1 GSPVNPLSGAKVLPG
16 ETDFAL
22 PGPLPFVLS
31 RAYSS
36 HRTRTPAPSGLFGP
50 GWKMLA
56 DIRLQLRERE
66 LILNDS
72 GGRSIHFEPLSPGG
86 TAFSRSESFW
96 LARCGTPALDES
108 NPLHSLWQRLPEDIR
123 LSPDTYLATN
133 SPQGPWWILGWA
145 ERVPGVDEVL
155 PAPLPPY
162 RVLTGLADNFG
173 RTLRYQR
180 AADGEYSGNI
190 TGVTDGAGRRFHL
203 VLTTQ
208 AQRAQAARQAGK
220 SAAQAYPETLP
231 ATEYGTD
238 SGIRLSQV
246 WLAHE
251 PDAEGE
257 QEPVMLSRYEY
268 TPRGELAA
276 VYDRGGV
283 QVRSFVYDPAYPGR
297 MTGHRYAGRPQM
309 RYRYDETGRVTEQLN
324 PEGLSYRYRYEKNRV
339 TVTDSPGRREVLHTE
354 GEGGLKRVVMK
365 EYADGSVTRSGYD
378 ASGRLEW
385 QTDAAGRKTEYS
397 PDVATGKL
405 TAVTGPDGRKT
416 RYSYNDRQQL
426 TTTVYPDGLRSTRE
440 YDERGRLTAET
451 SRTGETTRYRYDN
464 PDSELPTGIVDAT
477 GSSRTIRRNRYGQMV
492 AFTDCS
498 GYETRYEYNRFGQM
512 TAVHREEGL
521 SVYRTYNTRGL
532 LVSQKEGQG
541 RETRYDYNEAG
552 DLTTI
557 TGPDGSRT
565 EMQYDGR
572 GNVLSTTRGGLTR
585 RMAYDAAGRV
595 TQLTSENGSHSGFT
609 WDVLD
614 RLTEQTGF
622 DGRTQRYG
630 YDPAGQMVRSEDG
643 DLVTLWHYDE
653 SGRLTHRTV
662 NGELAE
668 RWQYDERGWL
678 TEVSHLSEGLRVA
691 VQYGYD
697 NKGRLTGERQTVS
710 DPQTGEVLWAHE
722 TQQEYSAQGLANR
735 LKPDGLPPVEWLTC
749 GSGYLAGMKLGDR
762 PLVEYTRD
770 RLHREVQRRF
780 GSDSLPESYELTT
793 TYTPGGQL
801 QQQHL
806 TLPQLDR
813 EYGYDE
819 GGRLVRISGPQQTR
833 EYRYSEAGRLTGVHT
848 TAANL
853 DITLPYATDPA
864 GNRLPDPEF
873 YPESSS
879 MVWADNR
886 ITEDMQYRY
895 RYDRYGRLTE
905 KTDRIPEGVIRM
917 HDERTHRYDYDN
929 QHRLVRYV
937 RTQYGETQA
946 EGRYIYD
953 PTGRRVG
960 KRVWKREPVHWSET
974 RTELSA
980 RPYETWYGWEGDRLT
995 TVQTQQRRV
1004 QTVYAPGSFTPL
1016 LRVETENT
1024 ELAKTRHRSLAE
1036 KLEQE
1041 GSGDGEAV
1049 QFPAA
1054 LRAML
1059 DRLEDELRR
1068 DAVSEESRAWLTQ

>member
-1 GSPVNPLSGAKVLPG
+1 
-16 ETDFAL
+16 
-22 PGPLPFVLS
+22 
-31 RAYSS
+31 
-36 HRTRTPAPSGLFGP
+36 
-50 GWKMLA
+50 
-56 DIRLQLRERE
+56 
-66 LILNDS
+66 
-72 GGRSIHFEPLSPGG
+72 PLSPGG

-365 EYADGSVTRSGYD
+365 ESADGSVTRSGYD

-416 RYSYNDRQQL
+416 RYHYNDRQQL

-565 EMQYDGR
+565 ETQYDGR
-572 GNVLSTTRGGLTR
+572 GKAIATTQGGLTR

-662 NGELAE
+662 NGEPAE

-722 TQQEYSAQGLANR
+722 TQQEYS
-735 LKPDGLPPVEWLTC
+735 
-749 GSGYLAGMKLGDR
+749 
-762 PLVEYTRD
+762 
-770 RLHREVQRRF
+770 
-780 GSDSLPESYELTT
+780 
-793 TYTPGGQL
+793 
-801 QQQHL
+801 
-806 TLPQLDR
+806 
-813 EYGYDE
+813 
-819 GGRLVRISGPQQTR
+819 
-833 EYRYSEAGRLTGVHT
+833 
-848 TAANL
+848 
-853 DITLPYATDPA
+853 
-864 GNRLPDPEF
+864 
-873 YPESSS
+873 
-879 MVWADNR
+879 
-886 ITEDMQYRY
+886 
-895 RYDRYGRLTE
+895 
-905 KTDRIPEGVIRM
+905 
-917 HDERTHRYDYDN
+917 
-929 QHRLVRYV
+929 
-937 RTQYGETQA
+937 
-946 EGRYIYD
+946 
-953 PTGRRVG
+953 
-960 KRVWKREPVHWSET
+960 
-974 RTELSA
+974 
-980 RPYETWYGWEGDRLT
+980 
-995 TVQTQQRRV
+995 
-1004 QTVYAPGSFTPL
+1004 
-1016 LRVETENT
+1016 
-1024 ELAKTRHRSLAE
+1024 
-1036 KLEQE
+1036 
-1041 GSGDGEAV
+1041 
-1049 QFPAA
+1049 
-1054 LRAML
+1054 
-1059 DRLEDELRR
+1059 
-1068 DAVSEESRAWLTQ
+1068 

>member
-1 GSPVNPLSGAKVLPG
+1 
-16 ETDFAL
+16 
-22 PGPLPFVLS
+22 
-31 RAYSS
+31 
-36 HRTRTPAPSGLFGP
+36 
-50 GWKMLA
+50 
-56 DIRLQLRERE
+56 
-66 LILNDS
+66 
-72 GGRSIHFEPLSPGG
+72 
-86 TAFSRSESFW
+86 
-96 LARCGTPALDES
+96 TPALDES

-208 AQRAQAARQAGK
+208 AQRAQATRQAGK

-365 EYADGSVTRSGYD
+365 ESADGSVTRSGYD

-416 RYSYNDRQQL
+416 RYHYNDRQQL

-565 EMQYDGR
+565 ETQYDGR
-572 GNVLSTTRGGLTR
+572 GKAIATTQGGLTR

-662 NGELAE
+662 NGEPAE

-722 TQQEYSAQGLANR
+722 TQQEYS
-735 LKPDGLPPVEWLTC
+735 
-749 GSGYLAGMKLGDR
+749 
-762 PLVEYTRD
+762 
-770 RLHREVQRRF
+770 
-780 GSDSLPESYELTT
+780 
-793 TYTPGGQL
+793 
-801 QQQHL
+801 
-806 TLPQLDR
+806 
-813 EYGYDE
+813 
-819 GGRLVRISGPQQTR
+819 
-833 EYRYSEAGRLTGVHT
+833 
-848 TAANL
+848 
-853 DITLPYATDPA
+853 
-864 GNRLPDPEF
+864 
-873 YPESSS
+873 
-879 MVWADNR
+879 
-886 ITEDMQYRY
+886 
-895 RYDRYGRLTE
+895 
-905 KTDRIPEGVIRM
+905 
-917 HDERTHRYDYDN
+917 
-929 QHRLVRYV
+929 
-937 RTQYGETQA
+937 
-946 EGRYIYD
+946 
-953 PTGRRVG
+953 
-960 KRVWKREPVHWSET
+960 
-974 RTELSA
+974 
-980 RPYETWYGWEGDRLT
+980 
-995 TVQTQQRRV
+995 
-1004 QTVYAPGSFTPL
+1004 
-1016 LRVETENT
+1016 
-1024 ELAKTRHRSLAE
+1024 
-1036 KLEQE
+1036 
-1041 GSGDGEAV
+1041 
-1049 QFPAA
+1049 
-1054 LRAML
+1054 
-1059 DRLEDELRR
+1059 
-1068 DAVSEESRAWLTQ
+1068 

>member
-1 GSPVNPLSGAKVLPG
+1 
-16 ETDFAL
+16 
-22 PGPLPFVLS
+22 
-31 RAYSS
+31 
-36 HRTRTPAPSGLFGP
+36 
-50 GWKMLA
+50 MLA

-72 GGRSIHFEPLSPGG
+72 GGRSIHFDPLSPGG

-96 LARCGTPALDES
+96 LARCGTLTLDES

-180 AADGEYSGNI
+180 AAGGEYSGNI

-385 QTDAAGRKTEYS
+385 HTDAAGGKTEYS

-416 RYSYNDRQQL
+416 RYHYNDRQQL

-451 SRTGETTRYRYDN
+451 SRTGETTRYSYDN

-595 TQLTSENGSHSGFT
+595 TQLTNE
-609 WDVLD
+609 
-614 RLTEQTGF
+614 
-622 DGRTQRYG
+622 
-630 YDPAGQMVRSEDG
+630 
-643 DLVTLWHYDE
+643 
-653 SGRLTHRTV
+653 
-662 NGELAE
+662 
-668 RWQYDERGWL
+668 
-678 TEVSHLSEGLRVA
+678 
-691 VQYGYD
+691 
-697 NKGRLTGERQTVS
+697 
-710 DPQTGEVLWAHE
+710 
-722 TQQEYSAQGLANR
+722 
-735 LKPDGLPPVEWLTC
+735 
-749 GSGYLAGMKLGDR
+749 
-762 PLVEYTRD
+762 
-770 RLHREVQRRF
+770 
-780 GSDSLPESYELTT
+780 
-793 TYTPGGQL
+793 
-801 QQQHL
+801 
-806 TLPQLDR
+806 
-813 EYGYDE
+813 
-819 GGRLVRISGPQQTR
+819 
-833 EYRYSEAGRLTGVHT
+833 
-848 TAANL
+848 
-853 DITLPYATDPA
+853 
-864 GNRLPDPEF
+864 
-873 YPESSS
+873 
-879 MVWADNR
+879 
-886 ITEDMQYRY
+886 
-895 RYDRYGRLTE
+895 
-905 KTDRIPEGVIRM
+905 
-917 HDERTHRYDYDN
+917 
-929 QHRLVRYV
+929 
-937 RTQYGETQA
+937 
-946 EGRYIYD
+946 
-953 PTGRRVG
+953 
-960 KRVWKREPVHWSET
+960 
-974 RTELSA
+974 
-980 RPYETWYGWEGDRLT
+980 
-995 TVQTQQRRV
+995 
-1004 QTVYAPGSFTPL
+1004 
-1016 LRVETENT
+1016 
-1024 ELAKTRHRSLAE
+1024 
-1036 KLEQE
+1036 
-1041 GSGDGEAV
+1041 
-1049 QFPAA
+1049 
-1054 LRAML
+1054 
-1059 DRLEDELRR
+1059 
-1068 DAVSEESRAWLTQ
+1068 

>member
-1 GSPVNPLSGAKVLPG
+1 
-16 ETDFAL
+16 
-22 PGPLPFVLS
+22 
-31 RAYSS
+31 
-36 HRTRTPAPSGLFGP
+36 
-50 GWKMLA
+50 
-56 DIRLQLRERE
+56 
-66 LILNDS
+66 
-72 GGRSIHFEPLSPGG
+72 
-86 TAFSRSESFW
+86 
-96 LARCGTPALDES
+96 
-108 NPLHSLWQRLPEDIR
+108 
-123 LSPDTYLATN
+123 
-133 SPQGPWWILGWA
+133 
-145 ERVPGVDEVL
+145 
-155 PAPLPPY
+155 
-162 RVLTGLADNFG
+162 
-173 RTLRYQR
+173 
-180 AADGEYSGNI
+180 
-190 TGVTDGAGRRFHL
+190 
-203 VLTTQ
+203 
-208 AQRAQAARQAGK
+208 RQAGK

-365 EYADGSVTRSGYD
+365 ESADGSVTRSGYD

-416 RYSYNDRQQL
+416 RYHYNDRQQL

-565 EMQYDGR
+565 ETQYDGR
-572 GNVLSTTRGGLTR
+572 GKAIATTQGGLTR

-662 NGELAE
+662 NGEPAE

-722 TQQEYSAQGLANR
+722 TQQEYS
-735 LKPDGLPPVEWLTC
+735 
-749 GSGYLAGMKLGDR
+749 
-762 PLVEYTRD
+762 
-770 RLHREVQRRF
+770 
-780 GSDSLPESYELTT
+780 
-793 TYTPGGQL
+793 
-801 QQQHL
+801 
-806 TLPQLDR
+806 
-813 EYGYDE
+813 
-819 GGRLVRISGPQQTR
+819 
-833 EYRYSEAGRLTGVHT
+833 
-848 TAANL
+848 
-853 DITLPYATDPA
+853 
-864 GNRLPDPEF
+864 
-873 YPESSS
+873 
-879 MVWADNR
+879 
-886 ITEDMQYRY
+886 
-895 RYDRYGRLTE
+895 
-905 KTDRIPEGVIRM
+905 
-917 HDERTHRYDYDN
+917 
-929 QHRLVRYV
+929 
-937 RTQYGETQA
+937 
-946 EGRYIYD
+946 
-953 PTGRRVG
+953 
-960 KRVWKREPVHWSET
+960 
-974 RTELSA
+974 
-980 RPYETWYGWEGDRLT
+980 
-995 TVQTQQRRV
+995 
-1004 QTVYAPGSFTPL
+1004 
-1016 LRVETENT
+1016 
-1024 ELAKTRHRSLAE
+1024 
-1036 KLEQE
+1036 
-1041 GSGDGEAV
+1041 
-1049 QFPAA
+1049 
-1054 LRAML
+1054 
-1059 DRLEDELRR
+1059 
-1068 DAVSEESRAWLTQ
+1068 

>member
-1 GSPVNPLSGAKVLPG
+1 
-16 ETDFAL
+16 
-22 PGPLPFVLS
+22 
-31 RAYSS
+31 
-36 HRTRTPAPSGLFGP
+36 
-50 GWKMLA
+50 
-56 DIRLQLRERE
+56 
-66 LILNDS
+66 
-72 GGRSIHFEPLSPGG
+72 
-86 TAFSRSESFW
+86 
-96 LARCGTPALDES
+96 
-108 NPLHSLWQRLPEDIR
+108 HSLWQRLPEDIR

-180 AADGEYSGNI
+180 AAGGEYSGNI

-339 TVTDSPGRREVLHTE
+339 TVTDSPGRREVLHTK

-365 EYADGSVTRSGYD
+365 ESADGSVTRSGYD

-416 RYSYNDRQQL
+416 RYHYNDRQQL

-451 SRTGETTRYRYDN
+451 SRTGETTRYSYDN

-492 AFTDCS
+492 AFSDCS

-595 TQLTSENGSHSGFT
+595 TQLTNENGSHSGFT

-643 DLVTLWHYDE
+643 GLVTLWHYDE

-662 NGELAE
+662 
-668 RWQYDERGWL
+668 
-678 TEVSHLSEGLRVA
+678 
-691 VQYGYD
+691 
-697 NKGRLTGERQTVS
+697 
-710 DPQTGEVLWAHE
+710 
-722 TQQEYSAQGLANR
+722 
-735 LKPDGLPPVEWLTC
+735 
-749 GSGYLAGMKLGDR
+749 
-762 PLVEYTRD
+762 
-770 RLHREVQRRF
+770 
-780 GSDSLPESYELTT
+780 
-793 TYTPGGQL
+793 
-801 QQQHL
+801 
-806 TLPQLDR
+806 
-813 EYGYDE
+813 
-819 GGRLVRISGPQQTR
+819 
-833 EYRYSEAGRLTGVHT
+833 
-848 TAANL
+848 
-853 DITLPYATDPA
+853 
-864 GNRLPDPEF
+864 
-873 YPESSS
+873 
-879 MVWADNR
+879 
-886 ITEDMQYRY
+886 
-895 RYDRYGRLTE
+895 
-905 KTDRIPEGVIRM
+905 
-917 HDERTHRYDYDN
+917 
-929 QHRLVRYV
+929 
-937 RTQYGETQA
+937 
-946 EGRYIYD
+946 
-953 PTGRRVG
+953 
-960 KRVWKREPVHWSET
+960 
-974 RTELSA
+974 
-980 RPYETWYGWEGDRLT
+980 
-995 TVQTQQRRV
+995 
-1004 QTVYAPGSFTPL
+1004 
-1016 LRVETENT
+1016 
-1024 ELAKTRHRSLAE
+1024 
-1036 KLEQE
+1036 
-1041 GSGDGEAV
+1041 
-1049 QFPAA
+1049 
-1054 LRAML
+1054 
-1059 DRLEDELRR
+1059 
-1068 DAVSEESRAWLTQ
+1068 

>member
-1 GSPVNPLSGAKVLPG
+1 MIGKPAARQGDMTQVGGPIVQGSAGVLIGAPTGVACSVCPGGITYGSPVNPLPGAKVLPG

-31 RAYSS
+31 RTYSS
-36 HRTRTPAPSGLFGP
+36 YRTKTPAPVGIFGP
-50 GWKMLA
+50 GWKMPA
-56 DIRLQLRERE
+56 DMRLQICGRE

-86 TAFSRSESFW
+86 TAFSRSEAFW
-96 LARCGTPALDES
+96 LARCGVLTLDEG

-208 AQRAQAARQAGK
+208 AERAQAARQAGK

-246 WLAHE
+246 WLTHE

-339 TVTDSPGRREVLHTE
+339 TITDSPGRREVLHTE

-416 RYSYNDRQQL
+416 RYHYNDRQQL

-451 SRTGETTRYRYDN
+451 SRTGETTRYSYDN

-512 TAVHREEGL
+512 TAVHR
-521 SVYRTYNTRGL
+521 
-532 LVSQKEGQG
+532 
-541 RETRYDYNEAG
+541 
-552 DLTTI
+552 
-557 TGPDGSRT
+557 
-565 EMQYDGR
+565 
-572 GNVLSTTRGGLTR
+572 
-585 RMAYDAAGRV
+585 
-595 TQLTSENGSHSGFT
+595 
-609 WDVLD
+609 
-614 RLTEQTGF
+614 
-622 DGRTQRYG
+622 
-630 YDPAGQMVRSEDG
+630 
-643 DLVTLWHYDE
+643 
-653 SGRLTHRTV
+653 
-662 NGELAE
+662 
-668 RWQYDERGWL
+668 
-678 TEVSHLSEGLRVA
+678 
-691 VQYGYD
+691 
-697 NKGRLTGERQTVS
+697 
-710 DPQTGEVLWAHE
+710 
-722 TQQEYSAQGLANR
+722 
-735 LKPDGLPPVEWLTC
+735 
-749 GSGYLAGMKLGDR
+749 
-762 PLVEYTRD
+762 
-770 RLHREVQRRF
+770 
-780 GSDSLPESYELTT
+780 
-793 TYTPGGQL
+793 
-801 QQQHL
+801 
-806 TLPQLDR
+806 
-813 EYGYDE
+813 
-819 GGRLVRISGPQQTR
+819 
-833 EYRYSEAGRLTGVHT
+833 
-848 TAANL
+848 
-853 DITLPYATDPA
+853 
-864 GNRLPDPEF
+864 
-873 YPESSS
+873 
-879 MVWADNR
+879 
-886 ITEDMQYRY
+886 
-895 RYDRYGRLTE
+895 
-905 KTDRIPEGVIRM
+905 
-917 HDERTHRYDYDN
+917 
-929 QHRLVRYV
+929 
-937 RTQYGETQA
+937 
-946 EGRYIYD
+946 
-953 PTGRRVG
+953 
-960 KRVWKREPVHWSET
+960 
-974 RTELSA
+974 
-980 RPYETWYGWEGDRLT
+980 
-995 TVQTQQRRV
+995 
-1004 QTVYAPGSFTPL
+1004 
-1016 LRVETENT
+1016 
-1024 ELAKTRHRSLAE
+1024 
-1036 KLEQE
+1036 
-1041 GSGDGEAV
+1041 
-1049 QFPAA
+1049 
-1054 LRAML
+1054 
-1059 DRLEDELRR
+1059 
-1068 DAVSEESRAWLTQ
+1068 

>member
-1 GSPVNPLSGAKVLPG
+1 
-16 ETDFAL
+16 
-22 PGPLPFVLS
+22 
-31 RAYSS
+31 
-36 HRTRTPAPSGLFGP
+36 
-50 GWKMLA
+50 
-56 DIRLQLRERE
+56 
-66 LILNDS
+66 
-72 GGRSIHFEPLSPGG
+72 
-86 TAFSRSESFW
+86 
-96 LARCGTPALDES
+96 
-108 NPLHSLWQRLPEDIR
+108 EDTR

-268 TPRGELAA
+268 TPQGELAA

-385 QTDAAGRKTEYS
+385 QTNAAGRKTEYS

-451 SRTGETTRYRYDN
+451 SRTGETTRYSYDN

-498 GYETRYEYNRFGQM
+498 GYETRYEYDRFGQM

-521 SVYRTYNTRGL
+521 SVYRTYNSRGQL
-532 LVSQKEGQG
+532 TAIRDSLG

-565 EMQYDGR
+565 EMQYDGW
-572 GNVLSTTRGGLTR
+572 GKAIATTQGGLTR

-595 TQLTSENGSHSGFT
+595 TQLTS
-609 WDVLD
+609 
-614 RLTEQTGF
+614 
-622 DGRTQRYG
+622 
-630 YDPAGQMVRSEDG
+630 
-643 DLVTLWHYDE
+643 
-653 SGRLTHRTV
+653 
-662 NGELAE
+662 
-668 RWQYDERGWL
+668 
-678 TEVSHLSEGLRVA
+678 
-691 VQYGYD
+691 
-697 NKGRLTGERQTVS
+697 
-710 DPQTGEVLWAHE
+710 
-722 TQQEYSAQGLANR
+722 
-735 LKPDGLPPVEWLTC
+735 
-749 GSGYLAGMKLGDR
+749 
-762 PLVEYTRD
+762 
-770 RLHREVQRRF
+770 
-780 GSDSLPESYELTT
+780 
-793 TYTPGGQL
+793 
-801 QQQHL
+801 
-806 TLPQLDR
+806 
-813 EYGYDE
+813 
-819 GGRLVRISGPQQTR
+819 
-833 EYRYSEAGRLTGVHT
+833 
-848 TAANL
+848 
-853 DITLPYATDPA
+853 
-864 GNRLPDPEF
+864 
-873 YPESSS
+873 
-879 MVWADNR
+879 
-886 ITEDMQYRY
+886 
-895 RYDRYGRLTE
+895 
-905 KTDRIPEGVIRM
+905 
-917 HDERTHRYDYDN
+917 
-929 QHRLVRYV
+929 
-937 RTQYGETQA
+937 
-946 EGRYIYD
+946 
-953 PTGRRVG
+953 
-960 KRVWKREPVHWSET
+960 
-974 RTELSA
+974 
-980 RPYETWYGWEGDRLT
+980 
-995 TVQTQQRRV
+995 
-1004 QTVYAPGSFTPL
+1004 
-1016 LRVETENT
+1016 
-1024 ELAKTRHRSLAE
+1024 
-1036 KLEQE
+1036 
-1041 GSGDGEAV
+1041 
-1049 QFPAA
+1049 
-1054 LRAML
+1054 
-1059 DRLEDELRR
+1059 
-1068 DAVSEESRAWLTQ
+1068 

>member
-1 GSPVNPLSGAKVLPG
+1 
-16 ETDFAL
+16 
-22 PGPLPFVLS
+22 
-31 RAYSS
+31 
-36 HRTRTPAPSGLFGP
+36 
-50 GWKMLA
+50 
-56 DIRLQLRERE
+56 
-66 LILNDS
+66 
-72 GGRSIHFEPLSPGG
+72 
-86 TAFSRSESFW
+86 
-96 LARCGTPALDES
+96 ES

-276 VYDRGGV
+276 VYDRGGA

-365 EYADGSVTRSGYD
+365 ESADGSVTRSGYD

-385 QTDAAGRKTEYS
+385 QTDAAGGKTEYS

-416 RYSYNDRQQL
+416 RYHYNDRQQL

-451 SRTGETTRYRYDN
+451 SRTGETTRYSYDN

-492 AFTDCS
+492 AFSDCS

-521 SVYRTYNTRGL
+521 SVYRSYNSRGQL
-532 LVSQKEGQG
+532 TAIRDSPG

-565 EMQYDGR
+565 ETQYDGR

-595 TQLTSENGSHSGFT
+595 TQ
-609 WDVLD
+609 
-614 RLTEQTGF
+614 
-622 DGRTQRYG
+622 
-630 YDPAGQMVRSEDG
+630 
-643 DLVTLWHYDE
+643 
-653 SGRLTHRTV
+653 
-662 NGELAE
+662 
-668 RWQYDERGWL
+668 
-678 TEVSHLSEGLRVA
+678 
-691 VQYGYD
+691 
-697 NKGRLTGERQTVS
+697 
-710 DPQTGEVLWAHE
+710 
-722 TQQEYSAQGLANR
+722 
-735 LKPDGLPPVEWLTC
+735 
-749 GSGYLAGMKLGDR
+749 
-762 PLVEYTRD
+762 
-770 RLHREVQRRF
+770 
-780 GSDSLPESYELTT
+780 
-793 TYTPGGQL
+793 
-801 QQQHL
+801 
-806 TLPQLDR
+806 
-813 EYGYDE
+813 
-819 GGRLVRISGPQQTR
+819 
-833 EYRYSEAGRLTGVHT
+833 
-848 TAANL
+848 
-853 DITLPYATDPA
+853 
-864 GNRLPDPEF
+864 
-873 YPESSS
+873 
-879 MVWADNR
+879 
-886 ITEDMQYRY
+886 
-895 RYDRYGRLTE
+895 
-905 KTDRIPEGVIRM
+905 
-917 HDERTHRYDYDN
+917 
-929 QHRLVRYV
+929 
-937 RTQYGETQA
+937 
-946 EGRYIYD
+946 
-953 PTGRRVG
+953 
-960 KRVWKREPVHWSET
+960 
-974 RTELSA
+974 
-980 RPYETWYGWEGDRLT
+980 
-995 TVQTQQRRV
+995 
-1004 QTVYAPGSFTPL
+1004 
-1016 LRVETENT
+1016 
-1024 ELAKTRHRSLAE
+1024 
-1036 KLEQE
+1036 
-1041 GSGDGEAV
+1041 
-1049 QFPAA
+1049 
-1054 LRAML
+1054 
-1059 DRLEDELRR
+1059 
-1068 DAVSEESRAWLTQ
+1068 

>member
-1 GSPVNPLSGAKVLPG
+1 
-16 ETDFAL
+16 
-22 PGPLPFVLS
+22 LS

-36 HRTRTPAPSGLFGP
+36 YRTKTPAPSGLFGP
-50 GWKMLA
+50 GWKMAA
-56 DIRLQLRERE
+56 DMRLQLRERE

-72 GGRSIHFEPLSPGG
+72 GGRSIHFDPLSPGG

-96 LARCGTPALDES
+96 LARCGVLTLDES

-416 RYSYNDRQQL
+416 RYHYNDRQQL

-451 SRTGETTRYRYDN
+451 SRTGETTRYSYDN

-552 DLTTI
+552 DLTTT

-595 TQLTSENGSHSGFT
+595 TQLTNENGSHSGFT

-630 YDPAGQMVRSEDG
+630 YDPAGQ
-643 DLVTLWHYDE
+643 
-653 SGRLTHRTV
+653 
-662 NGELAE
+662 
-668 RWQYDERGWL
+668 
-678 TEVSHLSEGLRVA
+678 
-691 VQYGYD
+691 
-697 NKGRLTGERQTVS
+697 
-710 DPQTGEVLWAHE
+710 
-722 TQQEYSAQGLANR
+722 
-735 LKPDGLPPVEWLTC
+735 
-749 GSGYLAGMKLGDR
+749 
-762 PLVEYTRD
+762 
-770 RLHREVQRRF
+770 
-780 GSDSLPESYELTT
+780 
-793 TYTPGGQL
+793 
-801 QQQHL
+801 
-806 TLPQLDR
+806 
-813 EYGYDE
+813 
-819 GGRLVRISGPQQTR
+819 
-833 EYRYSEAGRLTGVHT
+833 
-848 TAANL
+848 
-853 DITLPYATDPA
+853 
-864 GNRLPDPEF
+864 
-873 YPESSS
+873 
-879 MVWADNR
+879 
-886 ITEDMQYRY
+886 
-895 RYDRYGRLTE
+895 
-905 KTDRIPEGVIRM
+905 
-917 HDERTHRYDYDN
+917 
-929 QHRLVRYV
+929 
-937 RTQYGETQA
+937 
-946 EGRYIYD
+946 
-953 PTGRRVG
+953 
-960 KRVWKREPVHWSET
+960 
-974 RTELSA
+974 
-980 RPYETWYGWEGDRLT
+980 
-995 TVQTQQRRV
+995 
-1004 QTVYAPGSFTPL
+1004 
-1016 LRVETENT
+1016 
-1024 ELAKTRHRSLAE
+1024 
-1036 KLEQE
+1036 
-1041 GSGDGEAV
+1041 
-1049 QFPAA
+1049 
-1054 LRAML
+1054 
-1059 DRLEDELRR
+1059 
-1068 DAVSEESRAWLTQ
+1068 

>member
-1 GSPVNPLSGAKVLPG
+1 GGITYGSPVNPLSGAKVLPG

-231 ATEYGTD
+231 AAEYGTD

-416 RYSYNDRQQL
+416 RYSYNDR
-426 TTTVYPDGLRSTRE
+426 
-440 YDERGRLTAET
+440 
-451 SRTGETTRYRYDN
+451 
-464 PDSELPTGIVDAT
+464 
-477 GSSRTIRRNRYGQMV
+477 
-492 AFTDCS
+492 
-498 GYETRYEYNRFGQM
+498 
-512 TAVHREEGL
+512 
-521 SVYRTYNTRGL
+521 
-532 LVSQKEGQG
+532 
-541 RETRYDYNEAG
+541 
-552 DLTTI
+552 
-557 TGPDGSRT
+557 
-565 EMQYDGR
+565 
-572 GNVLSTTRGGLTR
+572 
-585 RMAYDAAGRV
+585 
-595 TQLTSENGSHSGFT
+595 
-609 WDVLD
+609 
-614 RLTEQTGF
+614 
-622 DGRTQRYG
+622 
-630 YDPAGQMVRSEDG
+630 
-643 DLVTLWHYDE
+643 
-653 SGRLTHRTV
+653 
-662 NGELAE
+662 
-668 RWQYDERGWL
+668 
-678 TEVSHLSEGLRVA
+678 
-691 VQYGYD
+691 
-697 NKGRLTGERQTVS
+697 
-710 DPQTGEVLWAHE
+710 
-722 TQQEYSAQGLANR
+722 
-735 LKPDGLPPVEWLTC
+735 
-749 GSGYLAGMKLGDR
+749 
-762 PLVEYTRD
+762 
-770 RLHREVQRRF
+770 
-780 GSDSLPESYELTT
+780 
-793 TYTPGGQL
+793 
-801 QQQHL
+801 
-806 TLPQLDR
+806 
-813 EYGYDE
+813 
-819 GGRLVRISGPQQTR
+819 
-833 EYRYSEAGRLTGVHT
+833 
-848 TAANL
+848 
-853 DITLPYATDPA
+853 
-864 GNRLPDPEF
+864 
-873 YPESSS
+873 
-879 MVWADNR
+879 
-886 ITEDMQYRY
+886 
-895 RYDRYGRLTE
+895 
-905 KTDRIPEGVIRM
+905 
-917 HDERTHRYDYDN
+917 
-929 QHRLVRYV
+929 
-937 RTQYGETQA
+937 
-946 EGRYIYD
+946 
-953 PTGRRVG
+953 
-960 KRVWKREPVHWSET
+960 
-974 RTELSA
+974 
-980 RPYETWYGWEGDRLT
+980 
-995 TVQTQQRRV
+995 
-1004 QTVYAPGSFTPL
+1004 
-1016 LRVETENT
+1016 
-1024 ELAKTRHRSLAE
+1024 
-1036 KLEQE
+1036 
-1041 GSGDGEAV
+1041 
-1049 QFPAA
+1049 
-1054 LRAML
+1054 
-1059 DRLEDELRR
+1059 
-1068 DAVSEESRAWLTQ
+1068 

>member
-1 GSPVNPLSGAKVLPG
+1 
-16 ETDFAL
+16 
-22 PGPLPFVLS
+22 
-31 RAYSS
+31 
-36 HRTRTPAPSGLFGP
+36 
-50 GWKMLA
+50 
-56 DIRLQLRERE
+56 
-66 LILNDS
+66 
-72 GGRSIHFEPLSPGG
+72 
-86 TAFSRSESFW
+86 
-96 LARCGTPALDES
+96 
-108 NPLHSLWQRLPEDIR
+108 
-123 LSPDTYLATN
+123 
-133 SPQGPWWILGWA
+133 
-145 ERVPGVDEVL
+145 
-155 PAPLPPY
+155 
-162 RVLTGLADNFG
+162 
-173 RTLRYQR
+173 
-180 AADGEYSGNI
+180 YSGNI

-385 QTDAAGRKTEYS
+385 HTDAAGGKTEYS

-416 RYSYNDRQQL
+416 RYHYNDRQQL

-451 SRTGETTRYRYDN
+451 SRTGETTRYSYDN

-595 TQLTSENGSHSGFT
+595 TQLTNE
-609 WDVLD
+609 
-614 RLTEQTGF
+614 
-622 DGRTQRYG
+622 
-630 YDPAGQMVRSEDG
+630 
-643 DLVTLWHYDE
+643 
-653 SGRLTHRTV
+653 
-662 NGELAE
+662 
-668 RWQYDERGWL
+668 
-678 TEVSHLSEGLRVA
+678 
-691 VQYGYD
+691 
-697 NKGRLTGERQTVS
+697 
-710 DPQTGEVLWAHE
+710 
-722 TQQEYSAQGLANR
+722 
-735 LKPDGLPPVEWLTC
+735 
-749 GSGYLAGMKLGDR
+749 
-762 PLVEYTRD
+762 
-770 RLHREVQRRF
+770 
-780 GSDSLPESYELTT
+780 
-793 TYTPGGQL
+793 
-801 QQQHL
+801 
-806 TLPQLDR
+806 
-813 EYGYDE
+813 
-819 GGRLVRISGPQQTR
+819 
-833 EYRYSEAGRLTGVHT
+833 
-848 TAANL
+848 
-853 DITLPYATDPA
+853 
-864 GNRLPDPEF
+864 
-873 YPESSS
+873 
-879 MVWADNR
+879 
-886 ITEDMQYRY
+886 
-895 RYDRYGRLTE
+895 
-905 KTDRIPEGVIRM
+905 
-917 HDERTHRYDYDN
+917 
-929 QHRLVRYV
+929 
-937 RTQYGETQA
+937 
-946 EGRYIYD
+946 
-953 PTGRRVG
+953 
-960 KRVWKREPVHWSET
+960 
-974 RTELSA
+974 
-980 RPYETWYGWEGDRLT
+980 
-995 TVQTQQRRV
+995 
-1004 QTVYAPGSFTPL
+1004 
-1016 LRVETENT
+1016 
-1024 ELAKTRHRSLAE
+1024 
-1036 KLEQE
+1036 
-1041 GSGDGEAV
+1041 
-1049 QFPAA
+1049 
-1054 LRAML
+1054 
-1059 DRLEDELRR
+1059 
-1068 DAVSEESRAWLTQ
+1068 

>member
-1 GSPVNPLSGAKVLPG
+1 F
-16 ETDFAL
+16 D
-22 PGPLPFVLS
+22 
-31 RAYSS
+31 
-36 HRTRTPAPSGLFGP
+36 
-50 GWKMLA
+50 
-56 DIRLQLRERE
+56 
-66 LILNDS
+66 
-72 GGRSIHFEPLSPGG
+72 PLSPGG

-208 AQRAQAARQAGK
+208 AQRAQATRQAGK

-365 EYADGSVTRSGYD
+365 ESADGSVTRSGYD

-416 RYSYNDRQQL
+416 RYHYNDRQQL

-565 EMQYDGR
+565 ETQYDGR
-572 GNVLSTTRGGLTR
+572 GKAIATTQGGLTR

-662 NGELAE
+662 NGEPAE

-722 TQQEYSAQGLANR
+722 TQQEYS
-735 LKPDGLPPVEWLTC
+735 
-749 GSGYLAGMKLGDR
+749 
-762 PLVEYTRD
+762 
-770 RLHREVQRRF
+770 
-780 GSDSLPESYELTT
+780 
-793 TYTPGGQL
+793 
-801 QQQHL
+801 
-806 TLPQLDR
+806 
-813 EYGYDE
+813 
-819 GGRLVRISGPQQTR
+819 
-833 EYRYSEAGRLTGVHT
+833 
-848 TAANL
+848 
-853 DITLPYATDPA
+853 
-864 GNRLPDPEF
+864 
-873 YPESSS
+873 
-879 MVWADNR
+879 
-886 ITEDMQYRY
+886 
-895 RYDRYGRLTE
+895 
-905 KTDRIPEGVIRM
+905 
-917 HDERTHRYDYDN
+917 
-929 QHRLVRYV
+929 
-937 RTQYGETQA
+937 
-946 EGRYIYD
+946 
-953 PTGRRVG
+953 
-960 KRVWKREPVHWSET
+960 
-974 RTELSA
+974 
-980 RPYETWYGWEGDRLT
+980 
-995 TVQTQQRRV
+995 
-1004 QTVYAPGSFTPL
+1004 
-1016 LRVETENT
+1016 
-1024 ELAKTRHRSLAE
+1024 
-1036 KLEQE
+1036 
-1041 GSGDGEAV
+1041 
-1049 QFPAA
+1049 
-1054 LRAML
+1054 
-1059 DRLEDELRR
+1059 
-1068 DAVSEESRAWLTQ
+1068 

>member
-1 GSPVNPLSGAKVLPG
+1 
-16 ETDFAL
+16 
-22 PGPLPFVLS
+22 
-31 RAYSS
+31 
-36 HRTRTPAPSGLFGP
+36 
-50 GWKMLA
+50 
-56 DIRLQLRERE
+56 
-66 LILNDS
+66 
-72 GGRSIHFEPLSPGG
+72 
-86 TAFSRSESFW
+86 
-96 LARCGTPALDES
+96 
-108 NPLHSLWQRLPEDIR
+108 
-123 LSPDTYLATN
+123 
-133 SPQGPWWILGWA
+133 
-145 ERVPGVDEVL
+145 
-155 PAPLPPY
+155 PPY

-180 AADGEYSGNI
+180 AAGGEYSGNI

-276 VYDRGGV
+276 VYDRGGA

-385 QTDAAGRKTEYS
+385 QTDAAGGKTEYS

-416 RYSYNDRQQL
+416 RYHYNDRQQL

-451 SRTGETTRYRYDN
+451 SRTGETTRYSYDN

-492 AFTDCS
+492 AFSDCS
-498 GYETRYEYNRFGQM
+498 GYETRYEYDRFGQM

-521 SVYRTYNTRGL
+521 SVYRTYNSRGQL
-532 LVSQKEGQG
+532 TAIRDSLG

-595 TQLTSENGSHSGFT
+595 TQLTNENGSHSGFT

-662 NGELAE
+662 NGEPAE

-749 GSGYLAGMKLGDR
+749 G
-762 PLVEYTRD
+762 
-770 RLHREVQRRF
+770 
-780 GSDSLPESYELTT
+780 
-793 TYTPGGQL
+793 
-801 QQQHL
+801 
-806 TLPQLDR
+806 
-813 EYGYDE
+813 
-819 GGRLVRISGPQQTR
+819 
-833 EYRYSEAGRLTGVHT
+833 
-848 TAANL
+848 
-853 DITLPYATDPA
+853 
-864 GNRLPDPEF
+864 
-873 YPESSS
+873 
-879 MVWADNR
+879 
-886 ITEDMQYRY
+886 
-895 RYDRYGRLTE
+895 
-905 KTDRIPEGVIRM
+905 
-917 HDERTHRYDYDN
+917 
-929 QHRLVRYV
+929 
-937 RTQYGETQA
+937 
-946 EGRYIYD
+946 
-953 PTGRRVG
+953 
-960 KRVWKREPVHWSET
+960 
-974 RTELSA
+974 
-980 RPYETWYGWEGDRLT
+980 
-995 TVQTQQRRV
+995 
-1004 QTVYAPGSFTPL
+1004 
-1016 LRVETENT
+1016 
-1024 ELAKTRHRSLAE
+1024 
-1036 KLEQE
+1036 
-1041 GSGDGEAV
+1041 
-1049 QFPAA
+1049 
-1054 LRAML
+1054 
-1059 DRLEDELRR
+1059 
-1068 DAVSEESRAWLTQ
+1068 

>member
-1 GSPVNPLSGAKVLPG
+1 
-16 ETDFAL
+16 
-22 PGPLPFVLS
+22 
-31 RAYSS
+31 
-36 HRTRTPAPSGLFGP
+36 
-50 GWKMLA
+50 
-56 DIRLQLRERE
+56 
-66 LILNDS
+66 
-72 GGRSIHFEPLSPGG
+72 G

-180 AADGEYSGNI
+180 AAGGEYSGNI

-231 ATEYGTD
+231 ATEYGQD

-276 VYDRGGV
+276 VYDRGGA

-365 EYADGSVTRSGYD
+365 ESADGSVTRSGYD

-477 GSSRTIRRNRYGQMV
+477 G
-492 AFTDCS
+492 
-498 GYETRYEYNRFGQM
+498 
-512 TAVHREEGL
+512 
-521 SVYRTYNTRGL
+521 
-532 LVSQKEGQG
+532 
-541 RETRYDYNEAG
+541 
-552 DLTTI
+552 
-557 TGPDGSRT
+557 
-565 EMQYDGR
+565 
-572 GNVLSTTRGGLTR
+572 
-585 RMAYDAAGRV
+585 
-595 TQLTSENGSHSGFT
+595 
-609 WDVLD
+609 
-614 RLTEQTGF
+614 
-622 DGRTQRYG
+622 
-630 YDPAGQMVRSEDG
+630 
-643 DLVTLWHYDE
+643 
-653 SGRLTHRTV
+653 
-662 NGELAE
+662 
-668 RWQYDERGWL
+668 
-678 TEVSHLSEGLRVA
+678 
-691 VQYGYD
+691 
-697 NKGRLTGERQTVS
+697 
-710 DPQTGEVLWAHE
+710 
-722 TQQEYSAQGLANR
+722 
-735 LKPDGLPPVEWLTC
+735 
-749 GSGYLAGMKLGDR
+749 
-762 PLVEYTRD
+762 
-770 RLHREVQRRF
+770 
-780 GSDSLPESYELTT
+780 
-793 TYTPGGQL
+793 
-801 QQQHL
+801 
-806 TLPQLDR
+806 
-813 EYGYDE
+813 
-819 GGRLVRISGPQQTR
+819 
-833 EYRYSEAGRLTGVHT
+833 
-848 TAANL
+848 
-853 DITLPYATDPA
+853 
-864 GNRLPDPEF
+864 
-873 YPESSS
+873 
-879 MVWADNR
+879 
-886 ITEDMQYRY
+886 
-895 RYDRYGRLTE
+895 
-905 KTDRIPEGVIRM
+905 
-917 HDERTHRYDYDN
+917 
-929 QHRLVRYV
+929 
-937 RTQYGETQA
+937 
-946 EGRYIYD
+946 
-953 PTGRRVG
+953 
-960 KRVWKREPVHWSET
+960 
-974 RTELSA
+974 
-980 RPYETWYGWEGDRLT
+980 
-995 TVQTQQRRV
+995 
-1004 QTVYAPGSFTPL
+1004 
-1016 LRVETENT
+1016 
-1024 ELAKTRHRSLAE
+1024 
-1036 KLEQE
+1036 
-1041 GSGDGEAV
+1041 
-1049 QFPAA
+1049 
-1054 LRAML
+1054 
-1059 DRLEDELRR
+1059 
-1068 DAVSEESRAWLTQ
+1068 